1 MMENLKKLFT
11 EKARARYYTVATALV
26 PVAVFYGAV
35 EKEAAPLWIGVAAA
49 VFGTGMARWNTSVKP
64 PAE

>member
-1 MMENLKKLFT
+1 METLRKLFT

-35 EKEAAPLWIGVAAA
+35 EKEAAPLWLGVAAA
-49 VFGTGMARWNTSVKP
+49 VFGTGMARWNTSTRA